1 MSSCVCHFFL
11 CCRCCSC
18 ISGCSHNGTI
28 IFSSAL
34 QAPWRQ
40 LFLFILVMR
49 IHHKFQ
55 SPLPPLPMECHQS
68 NPSWHSLIHTHVTL
82 FVPLPCS
89 IVPKRKVSSK
99 SLCYVP
105 PLDVLFLLQFRK
117 KESKKRKAKKGKNA
131 NLAMTWLGGALQ
143 TSHMQ
148 PMASSE
154 EILRFMLFL

>member
-82 FVPLPCS
+82 FVPLHVPLCQKGKSPQSLYVMFPHSMFSFAS
-89 IVPKRKVSSK
+89 IS
-99 SLCYVP
+99 
-105 PLDVLFLLQFRK
+105 
-117 KESKKRKAKKGKNA
+117 KESKKRQKRQLGNDVAWRSIA
-131 NLAMTWLGGALQ
+131 NITYAAYG
-143 TSHMQ
+143 
-148 PMASSE
+148 
-154 EILRFMLFL
+154 II